1 MDICFQVYPKGSNHE
16 LFDLDNYID
25 DIEREERTGMDP
37 TLSGNYRYRQRMDYF
52 PNTLGFSPQIT
63 PAQSMIDLNRQAVE
77 GLNTQ
82 INKIPDSKTT
92 KDFGLYSA
100 ISTIG
105 NIMNTAAND
114 RIAMNASDNA
124 VLGNAVS
131 GNTIYDLFNND
142 KFYQGLDNVR
152 NNAIDYSGVR
162 NNYNLY
168 NAWNP
173 NNFQDTIHY
182 AQKGGHQYA
191 FGDNM
196 NHAGSILGS
205 TAELA
210 GIGTM
215 FGPIGTVVGA
225 GLGAGM
231 GVVNDIK
238 NRRNRIL
245 LNKEIDKQNALQ
257 TENYYDTASLNDQ
270 RQLRNNMYN
279 IFQQG
284 GYMPNDNNI
293 TIFKGLKHGQFGL
306 NGIPQGIASDG
317 VPNYVEGGGFDKK
330 GNPKEGEVRY
340 KDYIYSARNT
350 PSESLLKK
358 YNLI

>member
-1 MDICFQVYPKGSNHE
+1 MGPYDDYIFQQQLDYLESLPDSDNSNKKKLNFNFYPKNVG
-16 LFDLDNYID
+16 
-25 DIEREERTGMDP
+25 
-37 TLSGNYRYRQRMDYF
+37 LSGM
-52 PNTLGFSPQIT
+52 IT
-63 PAQSMIDLNRQAVE
+63 TA
-77 GLNTQ
+77 
-82 INKIPDSKTT
+82 
-92 KDFGLYSA
+92 
-100 ISTIG
+100 G
-105 NIMNTAAND
+105 NVLNTAAND

-131 GNTIYDLFNND
+131 GNNIYDLFNND
-142 KFYQGLDNVR
+142 KFYKGLENVR
-152 NNAIDYSGVR
+152 DNRIDYSNVK

-173 NNFQDTIHY
+173 NNFQDNIHY
-182 AQKGGHQYA
+182 AQNGGHQYA
-191 FGDNM
+191 FGDSM
-196 NHAGSILGS
+196 NHVGSILGS

-215 FGPIGTVVGA
+215 FGPVGTVVGA
-225 GLGAGM
+225 GLGAAM

-238 NRRNRIL
+238 NRRNREL
-245 LNKEIDKQNALQ
+245 LNNEIDRQNTLQ

-284 GYMPNDNNI
+284 GYIPNDNNI
-293 TIFKGLKHGQFGL
+293 TEFNTGGTHQQNPYG
-306 NGIPQGIASDG
+306 GIQQGIASDG
-317 VPNYVEGGGFDKK
+317 QPNYVE
-330 GNPKEGEVRY
+330 ESEVRY
-340 KDYIYSARNT
+340 NDYIYSARNT